1 VTRVLLL
8 AYHFPPIGGG
18 GTQRALKLARYLP
31 EFGYDVTVLTGPG
44 DATERWTPRDSTLLA
59 GLSGVEIRRLAG
71 PEPDPAWS
79 GGWPSRFERWFGVQS
94 PWTRWWI
101 DGATAEGLR
110 VGADADVI
118 LATMSPYSSADVAV
132 RLGRALDRPWVADL
146 RDPWALDEMMLYPT
160 ALHRRREVLRM
171 KKLLRA
177 ASAVIANTPE
187 AATRIRGLVP
197 GSPQVPVVAVPNG
210 FDGAD
215 FAVSSLRRGDGVF
228 RIVHTGYLHT
238 ELGCQQRR
246 ARLRRL
252 LGGEVRG
259 VDIMTR
265 SHLYL
270 LEAIER
276 VVAHNPTARIELV
289 LAGVLSDR
297 DRDVATHSRLVRLVG
312 YQTHEAAIA
321 LMRSADLLFLPMQ
334 NLPEGMRATIVPG
347 KTYEYLAAQRPILA
361 AVPEGDARDLL
372 LDAGTAH
379 LCAPDDV
386 TAMAAAIEAQ
396 LGGTGALRARP
407 PRDLLARI
415 ERRALAGEVAA
426 LLDFVTDRNGDG
438 DSRTYPF
445 ASPLGSAGSRPL
457 TWAQRLASVR
467 FETPS
472 FR

>member
-1 VTRVLLL
+1 
-8 AYHFPPIGGG
+8 
-18 GTQRALKLARYLP
+18 
-31 EFGYDVTVLTGPG
+31 
-44 DATERWTPRDSTLLA
+44 
-59 GLSGVEIRRLAG
+59 
-71 PEPDPAWS
+71 
-79 GGWPSRFERWFGVQS
+79 
-94 PWTRWWI
+94 
-101 DGATAEGLR
+101 
-110 VGADADVI
+110 
-118 LATMSPYSSADVAV
+118 MSPYSSADAAV
-132 RLGRALDRPWVADL
+132 RLARGLDRPWVADL

-160 ALHRRREVLRM
+160 ALHRRRELMRM
-171 KKLLRA
+171 KTLLHA

-187 AATRIRGLVP
+187 AARRIRGLIDD
-197 GSPQVPVVAVPNG
+197 STQVPVVSIPNG

-215 FAVSSLRRGDGVF
+215 FAGSSPPRDDGVF

-276 VVAHNPTARIELV
+276 VVAHNPGAKIELV

-297 DRDVATHSRLVRLVG
+297 DREVATRSPLVRLVG

-321 LMRSADLLFLPMQ
+321 LMQSADLLFLPMQ
-334 NLPEGMRATIVPG
+334 NLPAGMRATIVPG

-361 AVPEGDARDLL
+361 AVPEGDARDMLVA
-372 LDAGTAH
+372 AGTAH
-379 LCAPDDV
+379 LCTPNDV
-386 TAMAAAIEAQ
+386 AAMAAAIEAE
-396 LGGTGALRARP
+396 LSGTAALRAGP
-407 PRDLLARI
+407 PRELLAKI

-426 LLDFVTDRNGDG
+426 LLDFVTEQGGDG
-438 DSRTYPF
+438 EGRGYPL
-445 ASPLGSAGSRPL
+445 ASPPGSAGRRPL

-467 FETPS
+467 LETPS
-472 FR
+472 LR